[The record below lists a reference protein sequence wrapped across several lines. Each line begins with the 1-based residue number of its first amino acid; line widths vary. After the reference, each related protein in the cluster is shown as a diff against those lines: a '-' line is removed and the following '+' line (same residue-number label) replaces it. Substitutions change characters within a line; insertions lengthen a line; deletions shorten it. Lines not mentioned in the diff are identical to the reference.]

1 MRDFVAKISLTALFV
16 LAIFSASAA
25 EKVTFEANSPLTVAV
40 GEPFRV
46 EFALNAMPDDGTF
59 KAPAFEGFDVIAG
72 PAEARGQSIQI
83 VNNAMTRV
91 INYTITYVLVPQGAG
106 NVTVGAAEIAVEGTT
121 YRTKPLAIEV
131 VDEGKA
137 PGGGGSAAGGQP
149 QRREEASSESAA
161 QSKVAK
167 DDILLRAIVSR
178 TSVFK
183 GEPLRVT
190 FKLYERVPVVGYND
204 VKFPSF
210 NGFWAQELNVDGYK
224 WQRETYKGKVYDARV
239 IKETLL
245 YPQQL
250 GKLYIEQ
257 FSLTVIAQIV
267 TQNPQGGS
275 LFDNFFGNG
284 QSVEEVR
291 KTLTAAP
298 IQITVKDFP
307 TGAPAS
313 FNGAVGRFQMQGD
326 LDHDVLAANSS
337 GVYQLKISGNG
348 NLPLIQAPKVTMPSS
363 FEQYNMKTTESLT
376 HNGNG
381 ITGYRQFDY
390 PFIPRAEGSYSVGP
404 VEFSYFDPEQA
415 KYVTLSAPQQNVEIK
430 PDSTGGTS
438 AGTGVISGVSK
449 EDLKIL
455 DKDIRFIRIGE
466 PQFHRRGH
474 LYFGSWAYW
483 LALAVLTTIT
493 AALYFYLRK
502 HLKELQNTSLVR
514 HKRANKV
521 ALQRLKAALGYMT
534 ADEEKPFY
542 EEMLKALWGYM
553 SDKLNIPVANLT
565 KDNIREELLK
575 RSVDAEYINRF
586 IEIISDCEYAQ
597 YSPSSSGQ
605 MTEIYNGAV
614 KMLSKFESLIKK

>member
-1 MRDFVAKISLTALFV
+1 MSHRLKYLLVLVLSFCLWVPAL
-16 LAIFSASAA
+16 AQ
-25 EKVTFEANSPLTVAV
+25 KVSFEAATPAIVSVD
-40 GEPFRV
+40 EPFRI
-46 EFALNAMPDDGTF
+46 EFVLNAKPDHFTP
-59 KAPAFEGFDVIAG
+59 PASFGEFEVLAG
-72 PAEARGQSIQI
+72 PSTAQGQSVSI
-83 VNNAMTRV
+83 VNGKVTQSASVT
-91 INYTITYVLVPQGAG
+91 YTYVLQAHKPGKYTISPAIVRVDGQAYSSQPQ
-106 NVTVGAAEIAVEGTT
+106 T
-121 YRTKPLAIEV
+121 IEV
-131 VDEGKA
+131 VAADA
-137 PGGGGSAAGGQP
+137 MPQQGGGTVSKGEGAASRRPAAGVAADDMLVRVSVNRNEVYKGQP
-149 QRREEASSESAA
+149 VKA
-161 QSKVAK
+161 
-167 DDILLRAIVSR
+167 
-178 TSVFK
+178 
-183 GEPLRVT
+183 T
-190 FKLYERVPVVGYND
+190 FKLYTRVPMSGIEKATY
-204 VKFPSF
+204 PAF

>member
-1 MRDFVAKISLTALFV
+1 M
-16 LAIFSASAA
+16 
-25 EKVTFEANSPLTVAV
+25 
-40 GEPFRV
+40 
-46 EFALNAMPDDGTF
+46 
-59 KAPAFEGFDVIAG
+59 
-72 PAEARGQSIQI
+72 
-83 VNNAMTRV
+83 
-91 INYTITYVLVPQGAG
+91 
-106 NVTVGAAEIAVEGTT
+106 
-121 YRTKPLAIEV
+121 
-131 VDEGKA
+131 
-137 PGGGGSAAGGQP
+137 
-149 QRREEASSESAA
+149 
-161 QSKVAK
+161 
-167 DDILLRAIVSR
+167 
-178 TSVFK
+178 
-183 GEPLRVT
+183 
-190 FKLYERVPVVGYND
+190 
-204 VKFPSF
+204 
-210 NGFWAQELNVDGYK
+210 
-224 WQRETYKGKVYDARV
+224 
-239 IKETLL
+239 
-245 YPQQL
+245 
-250 GKLYIEQ
+250 
-257 FSLTVIAQIV
+257 
-267 TQNPQGGS
+267 
-275 LFDNFFGNG
+275 
-284 QSVEEVR
+284 
-291 KTLTAAP
+291 
-298 IQITVKDFP
+298 
-307 TGAPAS
+307 
-313 FNGAVGRFQMQGD
+313 
-326 LDHDVLAANSS
+326 
-337 GVYQLKISGNG
+337 SGNG

-614 KMLSKFESLIKK
+614 KMLSKFESLIKSKVDEKVFICYGHFTRHRLACNGTDARTTVGVGQHGIHQRKLPGGGKRLRVDSRTGLRKRPTLPEPRKRLFQTRDDRQSHRQLQPRTETLSFG